1 MNTQHGADMNV
12 TIRSS
17 DLTELA
23 DRPELIQ
30 QAGTATVVSGTGAF
44 VAPISMLREIAGS
57 PDAIQQLE
65 EMAEALA
72 EQEQLY
78 AMAILGSAVTGIANT
93 LWYIPVPEGRHGP
106 RIKVAI
112 DPPHAKRPGGTEATV
127 PFDESKPASGPIP
140 PALERQV
147 RAFIALNTAA
157 LLDYWNLKTTTD
169 EFVARLRPIAPH
181 V

>member
-1 MNTQHGADMNV
+1 MNV

-17 DLTELA
+17 ELA
-23 DRPELIQ
+23 ELTNHPELIQ
-30 QAGTATVVSGTGAF
+30 DAGTVTVMPGTGAF
-44 VAPISMLREIAGS
+44 VAPISMLRRLAEA
-57 PDAIQQLE
+57 PDAAQQLGDI
-65 EMAEALA
+65 AEALA

-112 DPPHAKRPGGTEATV
+112 DPPQAKRPGGIEATV
-127 PFDESKPASGPIP
+127 PFDEGKPASGPIL

-147 RAFIALNTAA
+147 RAFIALNKPA
-157 LLDYWNLKTTTD
+157 LLDYWSLKTTTD
-169 EFVARLRPIAPH
+169 EFVTQLRPIT
-181 V
+181 

>member
-1 MNTQHGADMNV
+1 MNV

-17 DLTELA
+17 ELAELA
-23 DRPELIQ
+23 DKPELIR

-44 VAPISMLREIAGS
+44 IAPISMLRGLVGA

-65 EMAEALA
+65 DIVEALA

-112 DPPHAKRPGGTEATV
+112 DPPHAKRPGGIEATV
-127 PFDESKPASGPIP
+127 PFDEGKLASGPIP
-140 PALERQV
+140 PALERRV
-147 RAFIALNTAA
+147 KAFIELNKVA
-157 LLDYWNLKTTTD
+157 LLDYWHLNTTTD
-169 EFVARLRPIAPH
+169 EFVAQLRPIK
-181 V
+181 

>member
-1 MNTQHGADMNV
+1 MNIS
-12 TIRSS
+12 IRSS

-23 DRPELIQ
+23 NKPELIAE
-30 QAGTATVVSGTGAF
+30 AGTADLVSGTGTF
-44 VAPISMLREIAGS
+44 IAPISVLREIAGA

-65 EMAEALA
+65 DMVEALA

-93 LWYIPVPEGRHGP
+93 LWYIPVPEGQHGP

-127 PFDESKPASGPIP
+127 PFDEGKPASGSIT
-140 PALERQV
+140 PALERQG
-147 RAFIALNTAA
+147 RGFLELNNAA
-157 LLDYWNLKTTTD
+157 PLHYWKLK
-169 EFVARLRPIAPH
+169 P
-181 V
+181 

>member
-1 MNTQHGADMNV
+1 MSI

-17 DLTELA
+17 ELA
-23 DRPELIQ
+23 ELTDKPELIQ
-30 QAGTATVVSGTGAF
+30 QAGTATVVAGTGTF
-44 VAPISMLREIAGS
+44 IAPISMLREIAGA
-57 PDAIQQLE
+57 PDAVQQLE
-65 EMAEALA
+65 DMVEALA

-93 LWYIPVPEGRHGP
+93 LWYIPVPEGQHGP

-112 DPPHAKRPGGTEATV
+112 DPPYAKRPGTEATV
-127 PFDESKPASGPIP
+127 PFDEGKPASGPIT

-147 RAFIALNTAA
+147 RAFIALNKIA

-169 EFVARLRPIAPH
+169 EFVVQL
-181 V
+181 

>member
-1 MNTQHGADMNV
+1 MNV

-17 DLTELA
+17 ELA
-23 DRPELIQ
+23 ELSNHPELIKE
-30 QAGTATVVSGTGAF
+30 AGTVTVVPGTGAF
-44 VAPISMLREIAGS
+44 VAPISLLRGLAEA
-57 PDAIQQLE
+57 PDAVQQLGDI
-65 EMAEALA
+65 ADALA

-93 LWYIPVPEGRHGP
+93 LWYIPVPEGQHGP

-127 PFDESKPASGPIP
+127 PFDEAKPASGPIP
-140 PALERQV
+140 PALEREV
-147 RAFIALNTAA
+147 RTFIALNKPA

-169 EFVARLRPIAPH
+169 EFVAQLRPIA
-181 V
+181 

>member
-1 MNTQHGADMNV
+1 MTI

-17 DLTELA
+17 ELA
-23 DRPELIQ
+23 ELTDKLELIQ

-44 VAPISMLREIAGS
+44 IAPISMLRGLVGA

-65 EMAEALA
+65 DIVEALA

-78 AMAILGSAVTGIANT
+78 AMAILSSAVTGIANT
-93 LWYIPVPEGRHGP
+93 LWYIPVPEGQHGP

-127 PFDESKPASGPIP
+127 PFDEGKPASGPIP

-147 RAFIALNTAA
+147 RALIALNKQA
-157 LLDYWNLKTTTD
+157 LLDYWNLTTT
-169 EFVARLRPIAPH
+169 
-181 V
+181 

>member
-1 MNTQHGADMNV
+1 MSI

-17 DLTELA
+17 ELA
-23 DRPELIQ
+23 ELTDKPELIQ
-30 QAGTATVVSGTGAF
+30 QAGTATVVAGTGAF
-44 VAPISMLREIAGS
+44 VAPISVLREIAGA

-65 EMAEALA
+65 DMVEALA

-78 AMAILGSAVTGIANT
+78 AMAILGSVVTGIANT
-93 LWYIPVPEGRHGP
+93 LWYIPVPEGQHGP

-127 PFDESKPASGPIP
+127 PFGEGKPASGAIT

-147 RAFIALNTAA
+147 RAFIELNKAA
-157 LLDYWNLKTTTD
+157 LLDYWNLNTTTD
-169 EFVARLRPIAPH
+169 EFVAQLRPINK
-181 V
+181 